1 MSVPNIKDQFVVK
14 DSGERHQFESGMVR
28 DTQSG
33 KLEWDRIFDG
43 PMAERWATLLTKAI
57 TKYADVEPGKPN
69 WTLASGDAERI
80 RFRKSAVRHFMQ
92 WLRGD
97 TDEDHG
103 AAVFFNINGFEY
115 VKTKQAAPG
124 PTEFAKMLYSDRKV
138 PDSEIKLEEKPLD
151 RRYECETCGSSPVT
165 RAHNCPPFAQL
176 KELTPLPDV
185 MWRCIGC
192 GERYT
197 NPRLHQCDFIN
208 AHQRMCA
215 SCNEFRQVDDY
226 CIRCGNCNHCC
237 TEL

>member
-115 VKTKQAAPG
+115 VKLKQAM
-124 PTEFAKMLYSDRKV
+124 PTPIPS
-138 PDSEIKLEEKPLD
+138 PDSEIKLEEKPL
-151 RRYECETCGSSPVT
+151 TP
-165 RAHNCPPFAQL
+165 
-176 KELTPLPDV
+176 TPLPGV

-192 GERYT
+192 NETYS
-197 NPRLHQCDFIN
+197 NPRLHQCDWVN

-215 SCNEFRQVDDY
+215 QCHNFQMVDDF

>member
-1 MSVPNIKDQFVVK
+1 MSVPNVKDQFVVK

-115 VKTKQAAPG
+115 VKLKQAM
-124 PTEFAKMLYSDRKV
+124 PTPIPDSEIKLKENRVKVQCGICSTLHFADERHACYHPPV
-138 PDSEIKLEEKPLD
+138 PDSEIKLEEKPL
-151 RRYECETCGSSPVT
+151 TP
-165 RAHNCPPFAQL
+165 
-176 KELTPLPDV
+176 TPLPGV

-192 GERYT
+192 NETYS
-197 NPRLHQCDFIN
+197 NPRLHQCDFVN

-215 SCNEFRQVDDY
+215 QCHGFRQIDDF